1 MDEAGARA
9 HMYNLEVPQDILNVE
24 DELQKTRE
32 EKELKVSDQLFE
44 QAAILRDKEK
54 KLLEKLSTAQQIW
67 QKSEGNISVDLN
79 EDHIADVVSL
89 MTGIP
94 VSKVAE
100 SESKKLLLLANELST
115 HIVGQDEAI
124 TSLSKAIR
132 RARTGLK
139 NPKKP
144 IGVFLFLGPT

>member
-1 MDEAGARA
+1 MIRLISQ
-9 HMYNLEVPQDILNVE
+9 YSKLLIYI
-24 DELQKTRE
+24 

-67 QKSEGNISVDLN
+67 QKSEGNISVELN

-124 TSLSKAIR
+124 TQGNTPCENRI
-132 RARTGLK
+132 
-139 NPKKP
+139 KKP
-144 IGVFLFLGPT
+144 QKANWSFPIFRSYWSGEN